1 MIGSLRNFAK
11 TKIAGVFVFIII
23 IPFVFWGMG
32 SMFSSGNTNN
42 IAEVNNKK
50 ISTQDFMDFL
60 NESRIQQDTIKK
72 NLDKNIIEELLS
84 SLIATTLL
92 DLEINNFNI
101 QLTELILLKKIKT
114 NKNFQDTNNLFQ
126 RTKYEKFLLT
136 NNMTAAMF
144 EQRVKGNELQKNL
157 FDYIGAGTVV
167 PSFLT
172 EKNYENENRT
182 LEVDYI
188 NLDSFYKKKED
199 FTNLEKKDFI
209 DQNLEI
215 LKREYI
221 DFEYVELSPK
231 NLLGIDEFNQD
242 FFDQIDKIENNISN
256 GDSFQSILEEL
267 DLNSQSVKDYVP
279 SSDANDF
286 KNKIYSLKT
295 SNMEILENKDNF
307 LFFNISK
314 RVKKSPDLDDNDIN
328 NQITEMMYQKHK
340 VEINKEIID
349 EIDNQ
354 NFDDSKFLEIGKKSI
369 QNLTLNSINDNT
381 MFESNSVKILYS
393 LPLNSFTLVSDEE
406 RKIYLIKIKDSLQNN
421 FSKDDENYLKF
432 VNKMNIDKRT
442 SLLKSYDL
450 LLNNKYK
457 VELNQKTIERVKN
470 YFK

>member
-32 SMFSSGNTNN
+32 SMFTSGNTNN

-60 NESRIQQDTIKK
+60 NESKIQQDTIKK

-84 SLIATTLL
+84 ALISSTLL
-92 DLEINNFNI
+92 DLEINNFDI
-101 QLTELILLKKIKT
+101 KFSELVLLKNIKA
-114 NKNFQDTNNLFQ
+114 NKNFQDENNNFQ

-136 NNMTAAMF
+136 NNMSATMF
-144 EQRVKGNELQKNL
+144 EQRVKGNELQKKL

-167 PSFLT
+167 PTFLT

-188 NLDSFYKKKED
+188 SLNSFYKKKEE
-199 FTNLEKKDFI
+199 FTDLEKKNFVNE
-209 DQNLEI
+209 NLDI

-221 DFEYVELSPK
+221 DFDYVELTPK
-231 NLLGIDEFNQD
+231 NLIGIDEFNQD
-242 FFDQIDKIENNISN
+242 FFNQIDKIENKISN
-256 GDSFQSILEEL
+256 GDSFKNILTEL
-267 DLNSQSVKDYVP
+267 DINSQSVNNYIP
-279 SSDANDF
+279 SSDVDDF
-286 KNKIYSLKT
+286 KNKIYSLR
-295 SNMEILENKDNF
+295 SSDMEIVENDDNF
-307 LFFNISK
+307 LLFNIIK
-314 RVKKSPDLDDNDIN
+314 RIKKSPDLDDKDTN
-328 NQITEMMYQKHK
+328 NQITEMIYQKNK
-340 VEINKEIID
+340 IDINKKIIA

-354 NFDDSKFLEIGKKSI
+354 KFNDSKFIEIGKDSI
-369 QNLTLNSINDNT
+369 QNLTLDSINDNT
-381 MFESNSVKILYS
+381 MFENNSVKILYS
-393 LPLNSFTLVSDEE
+393 LPLKSFTLVSDEK
-406 RKIYLIKIKDSLQNN
+406 RNIYLIKIKNSFQKNLNQ
-421 FSKDDENYLKF
+421 DDPNYLEF

-442 SLLKSYDL
+442 SILKSYDL

-457 VELNQKTIERVKN
+457 VQLNQKTIDRVKN